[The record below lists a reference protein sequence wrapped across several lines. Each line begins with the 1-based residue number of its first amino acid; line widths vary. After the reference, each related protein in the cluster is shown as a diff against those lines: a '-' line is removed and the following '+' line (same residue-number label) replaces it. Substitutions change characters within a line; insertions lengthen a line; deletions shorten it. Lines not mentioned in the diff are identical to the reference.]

1 MFGWKLGFAPTGEL
15 TVPVGESGGQ
25 NKVNFYT
32 APAFTTLAFSLANL
46 NDPRSLTY
54 SP

>member
-1 MFGWKLGFAPTGEL
+1 VFGEKLGFAPTGEM

-25 NKVNFYT
+25 NKVNFYS
-32 APAFTTLAFSLANL
+32 APDFTTLSFSLANL
-46 NDPRSLTY
+46 NDPRALIY